1 MHVRSLNVWQSRFA
15 KGIFAVI
22 IIFSLGSCVER
33 THELILL
40 HTNDSHGSVLPVEG
54 VGGMA
59 ERAAYIE
66 MVRKEHPAVLLVDA
80 GDINTG
86 QAISNMY
93 SARPDIE
100 AYNYM
105 GYDAVTVGNHE
116 FDRPVDTL
124 LQQMRFAQFPFVV
137 SNVEQNG
144 KLLGEEYLIKEIN
157 GVKVG
162 IFGLVTKNTANV
174 SIYAK
179 GLTFEDEVQTA
190 RKMVELLRTQKVEVI
205 IGLVHLGFT
214 ESTSDFITS
223 YKLAEQ
229 VEGIDVLVDG
239 HSHSYI
245 EKPERVNDT
254 WIVTANQ
261 SGRFVGMGNMKV
273 KGGRLVDFDWKPV
286 QIKGFRPDSI
296 LTKKLAPYIEGADK
310 DLSTVLGEATGE
322 FALFESGE
330 NMVRYK
336 EMALGDLIADAL
348 VWKARELKLNA
359 DFGLT
364 NSGGIRESLPAGNV
378 TKGNIL
384 AILPFANEL
393 EIIAMKG
400 SEVLQLFDFLA
411 GVRLGNGAFAQVSR
425 EVQVVYDHVDRK
437 LISLKIGGQPVDKDR
452 VYYMATCDYVAA
464 GKDGYD
470 KGLGK
475 TINREKTSR
484 LLSDVV
490 MEYIQGRQVITPC
503 TNDRIRFKQ

>member
-1 MHVRSLNVWQSRFA
+1 MKYLNVWQRQLA
-15 KGIFAVI
+15 GVIFAVL
-22 IIFSLGSCVER
+22 IIFSLGSCVEK

-40 HTNDSHGSVLPVEG
+40 HTNDSHGSILPVDG
-54 VGGMA
+54 LGGMA

-66 MVRKEHPAVLLVDA
+66 MIRKENPAVLLVDA

-105 GYDAVTVGNHE
+105 GYDAITVGNHE
-116 FDRPVDTL
+116 FDKPVDTL
-124 LQQMRFAQFPFVV
+124 LLQMRLAQFPFII
-137 SNVEQNG
+137 SNVEKDGNVLG
-144 KLLGEEYLIKEIN
+144 KEYLIKEIN

-179 GLTFEDEVQTA
+179 DLAFTDEVQTA
-190 RKMVELLRTQKVEVI
+190 RKMVKLLRDQKADVV

-214 ESTSDFITS
+214 ESTPDFITS

-229 VEGIDVLVDG
+229 VGGIDILVDG

-245 EKPERVNDT
+245 EKPERVNNT

-261 SGRFVGMGNMKV
+261 SGRYVGMGNMKV
-273 KGGRLVDFDWKPV
+273 KGGHLMDFDWKPV
-286 QIKGFRPDSI
+286 QIKGIRPDSI
-296 LTKKLAPYIEGADK
+296 LVKKLAPYVEGADK
-310 DLSTVLGEATGE
+310 DLSTVLGEATAE
-322 FALFESGE
+322 FNLYEDGI

-348 VWKARELKLNA
+348 VWKANGLKLKA

-364 NSGGIRESLPAGNV
+364 NSGGIRESLPAGKV
-378 TKGNIL
+378 TKGSIL

-393 EIIAMKG
+393 EIMTMKG
-400 SEVLQLFDFLA
+400 SSVLQLFDFLA
-411 GVRLGNGAFAQVSR
+411 GMELGNGAFAQVSK
-425 EVQVVYDHVDRK
+425 EVQVVYDHKAKK
-437 LISLKIGGQPVDKDR
+437 LVSLKIGGQPVAEDK

-470 KGLGK
+470 QGLGEI
-475 TINREKTSR
+475 INREKTSR

-490 MEYIQGRQVITPC
+490 MEYIQGQKIITPR
-503 TNDRIRFKQ
+503 TDGRIRFEQ